1 MKLNI
6 LVANDDGIYRRG
18 LQVLAASLA
27 QIEGAKIYVF
37 APDRERTASGQG
49 ITMRESL
56 YLEAWDKKDYPGVE
70 QAFSCSGTPADCVKI
85 GVSLLREQGIAI
97 DLVCGGINH
106 GANLGSDFYYS
117 GTLACAMEGRLLGIP
132 SIAFS
137 LCSRE
142 CLHFE
147 VFKELVPEIV
157 TKSLGKIPSDTILS
171 VNVPD
176 LPKEK
181 LKGVLVTQMNLK
193 GYTDLYKPVQTTK
206 TGTYYAFQNTDFQY
220 AKDGIATDI
229 GGFQA
234 GYVTIVPVP
243 TTKTS
248 PEQIEQVKTWG
259 IEL

>member
-1 MKLNI
+1 MNI

-18 LQVLAASLA
+18 IQVLASALA
-27 QIEGAKIYVF
+27 RVEGAKIYVF
-37 APDRERTASGQG
+37 APDRERTAAGHG

-56 YLEAWDKKDYPGVE
+56 YLEAWDRADYPDVE

-85 GVSLLREQGIAI
+85 GVSLLKEQGISI

-137 LCSRE
+137 LCS
-142 CLHFE
+142 HTSSNFDA
-147 VFKELVPEIV
+147 FMDLVPEIV
-157 TKSLGKIPSDTILS
+157 TKSFGKIPNDVLLS

-181 LKGVLVTQMNLK
+181 LKGVHVTSMNLK
-193 GYTDLYKPVQTTK
+193 GYTDVYKPIQTTE
-206 TGTYYAFQNTDFQY
+206 TGKYYEYQCTDFEYEKDGLKSDTGAFQE
-220 AKDGIATDI
+220 
-229 GGFQA
+229 
-234 GYVTIVPVP
+234 GYVTIVPVS
-243 TTKTS
+243 TTQTDLAR
-248 PEQIEQVKTWG
+248 IELVKTWG
-259 IEL
+259 IKL